1 MKDNDFNLYFF
12 EIKKG
17 RNLKQILN
25 EKNKTLM
32 GFEPLFKFWAKELLY
47 AFRDMT
53 YKSTYKLE
61 KKVTLKNMFVS
72 EIGIKVYLKN
82 IKFGDL
88 RDDNMEYHLHIESQM
103 LHMYAELLIEL
114 LTNRVAGAD
123 QLANLDIDP
132 ELKCILYECLRA

>member
-1 MKDNDFNLYFF
+1 
-12 EIKKG
+12 
-17 RNLKQILN
+17 
-25 EKNKTLM
+25 M

-88 RDDNMEYHLHIESQM
+88 RDDNIEYHLHIESQM

-114 LTNRVAGAD
+114 LTNRVNGSD
-123 QLANLDIDP
+123 QLASLDIDP
-132 ELKCILYECLRA
+132 ELKCILYECLRAQEKTNKQEQESYDMEIKRYIQ